1 MEPARGLNTQSAY
14 EKRRFEI
21 NRVLMLKG
29 IEIRDDGNF
38 YKITKAESLSE
49 VERRTRE
56 LKNKLS
62 CYGAHQRVLI
72 CCREELLVDDYFH
85 AVQEAVKG
93 ICDRVREM
101 SGLLT
106 DGNELIQTAFSVKNP
121 YIVLN
126 SLRTTSEQN
135 QQNGLKEIILGLIH
149 MVRNVTAHEL
159 RIRWDI
165 NENDWYIAVVLFVKA
180 ILFGGIEEIG
190 WRYTFQ
196 PIIEQQHNYVF
207 STCVTFV
214 FWGIWHFLYFYI
226 EGSIQFVQVG
236 SFLLG
241 LLINCFIL
249 SALYYKTKSLWICVM
264 THALINTLSQISVGG
279 NLMVSMICKVI
290 IICIAIFISRG
301 VCINNEKRN

>member
-1 MEPARGLNTQSAY
+1 MDNSVDRKNAIRLYLTGTIGQITVIAVIVYLLRRMGIVVDYTTVIGIIAIGIGGISSAMWGSIVTVRY
-14 EKRRFEI
+14 RKINFKRIVIEFVNI
-21 NRVLMLKG
+21 KQPVLG
-29 IEIRDDGNF
+29 
-38 YKITKAESLSE
+38 Y
-49 VERRTRE
+49 
-56 LKNKLS
+56 
-62 CYGAHQRVLI
+62 
-72 CCREELLVDDYFH
+72 LLVFMFLSIEFCY
-85 AVQEAVKG
+85 
-93 ICDRVREM
+93 
-101 SGLLT
+101 LL
-106 DGNELIQTAFSVKNP
+106 
-121 YIVLN
+121 
-126 SLRTTSEQN
+126 
-135 QQNGLKEIILGLIH
+135 
-149 MVRNVTAHEL
+149 
-159 RIRWDI
+159 
-165 NENDWYIAVVLFVKA
+165 

>member
-1 MEPARGLNTQSAY
+1 MRKMLLSFRPDVY
-14 EKRRFEI
+14 EKIKSGVKIFEHRRNFPDEPI
-21 NRVLMLKG
+21 MAYMYVSSPVKAITGVVYLGKRHCLSDWMEDYK
-29 IEIRDDGNF
+29 EDGN
-38 YKITKAESLSE
+38 A
-49 VERRTRE
+49 VTRIKE
-56 LKNKLS
+56 YIEK
-62 CYGAHQRVLI
+62 YYYRYAMEI
-72 CCREELLVDDYFH
+72 
-85 AVQEAVKG
+85 
-93 ICDRVREM
+93 DR
-101 SGLLT
+101 
-106 DGNELIQTAFSVKNP
+106 F
-121 YIVLN
+121 
-126 SLRTTSEQN
+126 
-135 QQNGLKEIILGLIH
+135 
-149 MVRNVTAHEL
+149 
-159 RIRWDI
+159 
-165 NENDWYIAVVLFVKA
+165 VLFVKA

>member
-1 MEPARGLNTQSAY
+1 MDNSVDRKNAIRLYLTGTIGQITVIAVIVYLLRRMGIVVDYTTVIGIIAIGIGGISSAMWGSIVTVRY
-14 EKRRFEI
+14 RKINFKRIVIEFVNI
-21 NRVLMLKG
+21 KQPVLG
-29 IEIRDDGNF
+29 
-38 YKITKAESLSE
+38 Y
-49 VERRTRE
+49 
-56 LKNKLS
+56 
-62 CYGAHQRVLI
+62 
-72 CCREELLVDDYFH
+72 LLVFMFLSIEFCY
-85 AVQEAVKG
+85 
-93 ICDRVREM
+93 
-101 SGLLT
+101 LL
-106 DGNELIQTAFSVKNP
+106 
-121 YIVLN
+121 
-126 SLRTTSEQN
+126 
-135 QQNGLKEIILGLIH
+135 
-149 MVRNVTAHEL
+149 M
-159 RIRWDI
+159 
-165 NENDWYIAVVLFVKA
+165 
-180 ILFGGIEEIG
+180 LFGGIEEIG

>member
-1 MEPARGLNTQSAY
+1 MDNSVDRKNAIRLYLTGTIGQITVIAVIVYLLRRMGIVVDYTTVIGMIAIGIGGISSAMWGSIVTVRY
-14 EKRRFEI
+14 RKINFKRIVIEFVNI
-21 NRVLMLKG
+21 KQPVLG
-29 IEIRDDGNF
+29 
-38 YKITKAESLSE
+38 Y
-49 VERRTRE
+49 
-56 LKNKLS
+56 
-62 CYGAHQRVLI
+62 
-72 CCREELLVDDYFH
+72 LLVFMFLSIEFCY
-85 AVQEAVKG
+85 
-93 ICDRVREM
+93 
-101 SGLLT
+101 LL
-106 DGNELIQTAFSVKNP
+106 
-121 YIVLN
+121 
-126 SLRTTSEQN
+126 
-135 QQNGLKEIILGLIH
+135 
-149 MVRNVTAHEL
+149 M
-159 RIRWDI
+159 
-165 NENDWYIAVVLFVKA
+165 
-180 ILFGGIEEIG
+180 LFGGIEEIG